1 MLTLARYNLVSTAE
15 NKAVARKFVQEIFNE
30 GKIDKAENFV
40 TSDLVYHGLEE
51 IQGIENFKR
60 WIGEDLKAFHNM
72 NVTIVDELGEDNKV
86 VLRWTLSAMFDKEF
100 LNLQL
105 SNNDETRGLEII
117 QIVREKFLTQGVEIL
132 HFDGGKIKEAWT
144 IFDVMTPARKIAQ
157 QISVK

>member
-51 IQGIENFKR
+51 IKGIENFKR
-60 WIGEDLKAFHNM
+60 WIGEDLKAFHDM
-72 NVTIVDELGEDNKV
+72 KVTIVDVLGEGNKV
-86 VLRWTLSAMFDKEF
+86 ALKWTLSATFDKEF
-100 LNLQL
+100 LDLEL
-105 SNNDETRGLEII
+105 SNKEETRGLEII
-117 QIVREKFLTQGVEIL
+117 QIVREKFLTHGVEIL

-144 IFDVMTPARKIAQ
+144 VFDVMTPARKIAQ
-157 QISVK
+157 QISAK